1 MKADQAVLNRIWS
14 ETILTEL
21 NRFGVNHVCIA
32 PGSRSTPLT
41 VEAADNP
48 NFTIHTHF
56 DERGLGFMALGLAK
70 ASKQPVALI
79 VTSGTA
85 VANLLPAIAEA
96 KLTGEK
102 LVVLTAD
109 RPVELVGCGANQ
121 AINQLGIFSGHVSE
135 SLNLPSPTLSTP
147 LNWLLTS
154 VDEVMFTQRLRGSA
168 VHINCAF
175 PEPLYSN
182 TEKSTY
188 QDYLDTVAGW
198 RDSKVTYCQRFNPKT
213 SSAIPSCGDNKGVV
227 VIGSLPL
234 VQAQAAQ
241 AFAEQMGWP
250 VLADPQSGVSSDWA
264 HFDLWLQNPKL
275 ASQLD
280 CCDLIVQFGS
290 RIISKRFNHWLEK
303 HVARNQQ
310 GGDIQYWYVSPRLER
325 DNQSHLPQWHWAE
338 QPSSWVERTTE
349 FSSEH
354 AGWANELAADIK
366 HVTQHAKGLFASDPK
381 SELSEIALAIDVA
394 ERAQGVDLFVG
405 NSLFVRLIDMFGK
418 LDNTEVFTNRGAS
431 GIDGLFATASG
442 VQRARQ
448 NPMLMFIGDTSALYG
463 LNSLALFTHNK
474 LPSVLVITNNDGGA
488 IFDLLPVPQEHRES
502 FYQMPHGYEFEHAAK
517 QFGLQYRKPNTLAEY
532 QSIVSEHFASGEG
545 ALVVEVQTPS
555 NQAVEQLK
563 SFNKNLHALF

>member
-1 MKADQAVLNRIWS
+1 
-14 ETILTEL
+14 
-21 NRFGVNHVCIA
+21 
-32 PGSRSTPLT
+32 
-41 VEAADNP
+41 
-48 NFTIHTHF
+48 
-56 DERGLGFMALGLAK
+56 
-70 ASKQPVALI
+70 
-79 VTSGTA
+79 
-85 VANLLPAIAEA
+85 
-96 KLTGEK
+96 
-102 LVVLTAD
+102 
-109 RPVELVGCGANQ
+109 
-121 AINQLGIFSGHVSE
+121 
-135 SLNLPSPTLSTP
+135 
-147 LNWLLTS
+147 
-154 VDEVMFTQRLRGSA
+154 
-168 VHINCAF
+168 
-175 PEPLYSN
+175 
-182 TEKSTY
+182 
-188 QDYLDTVAGW
+188 
-198 RDSKVTYCQRFNPKT
+198 
-213 SSAIPSCGDNKGVV
+213 
-227 VIGSLPL
+227 LPL

-366 HVTQHAKGLFASDPK
+366 QVTQHAKGLFASDPK

>member
-1 MKADQAVLNRIWS
+1 MNADQAVLNRIWS

-21 NRFGVNHVCIA
+21 NRFGVNHICIA

-70 ASKQPVALI
+70 ASREPVALI

-121 AINQLGIFSGHVSE
+121 AINQLGIFSQHVSD

-154 VDEVMFTQRLRGSA
+154 VDEVMFTQRLKGSA

-182 TEKSTY
+182 VEKSTH

-198 RDSKVTYCQRFNPKT
+198 KESRVTYCQRFNPKT
-213 SSAIPSCGDNKGVV
+213 NSAIPSCGDNKGIV

-234 VQAQAAQ
+234 AQAQAARS
-241 AFAEQMGWP
+241 FAEQMGWP

-264 HFDLWLQNPKL
+264 HFDMWLQHPRL

-280 CCDLIVQFGS
+280 SCDLVVQFGS
-290 RIISKRFNHWLEK
+290 RIISKRFNHWLDK
-303 HVARNQQ
+303 HVSRSQH
-310 GGDIQYWYVSPRLER
+310 GRDIQYWYVSPRLDR

-349 FSSEH
+349 FESEYT
-354 AGWANELAADIK
+354 GWADDLATDIK
-366 HVTQHAKGLFASDPK
+366 QVTQHAKGLFVSDPK

-394 ERAQGVDLFVG
+394 ERAKGVDLFVG

-442 VQRARQ
+442 VQRARN

-463 LNSLALFTHNK
+463 LNSLALFTHSE

-517 QFGLQYRKPNTLAEY
+517 QFGLQYRKPSSLAEY
-532 QSIVSEHFASGEG
+532 QSLVSEHFASGQG

-555 NQAVEQLK
+555 HQAVEHLK